1 MLSAVLSQKRITI
14 ATMGYNQPHRLW
26 GTGGTDLGLR
36 GAWLA
41 GNVGAAVSDVE
52 RIAAAPGGGAIHCI
66 VDCTQ
71 FHDPQ
76 SAKDQSKI
84 LRILFKLLFKSFDM
98 VSISMAFVGCDGGDD
113 GNARRRVGLVMLVAM
128 ASGGGG
134 IGGGGGGGGG
144 GVTIVVDGGQRC
156 RRSCPGYAWPLGA
169 ESQHCAWPHAESRFR
184 CWFRALVQ
192 ALVNVLRHTDRS
204 A

>member
-1 MLSAVLSQKRITI
+1 MLSVLLSQKRITI

-36 GAWLA
+36 EAWLA
-41 GNVGAAVSDVE
+41 GNVGAAIGDVE
-52 RIAAAPGGGAIHCI
+52 RIAAAPGGGAIHCL

-71 FHDPQ
+71 FYDPQ

-98 VSISMAFVGCDGGDD
+98 VSISMAFVGCDGGDV
-113 GNARRRVGLVMLVAM
+113 NARRRVGLVMLVAM

-134 IGGGGGGGGG
+134 IGGGGGRGGG

-156 RRSCPGYAWPLGA
+156 RRSCPGFAWPLGA
-169 ESQHCAWPHAESRFR
+169 ES
-184 CWFRALVQ
+184 
-192 ALVNVLRHTDRS
+192 
-204 A
+204 